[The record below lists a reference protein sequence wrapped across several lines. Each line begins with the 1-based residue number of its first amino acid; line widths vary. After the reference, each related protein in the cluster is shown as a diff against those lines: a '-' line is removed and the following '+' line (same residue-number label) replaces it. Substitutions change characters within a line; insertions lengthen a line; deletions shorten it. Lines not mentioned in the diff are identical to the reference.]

1 MIVWIG
7 YKGVAMESKGK
18 QLGRR
23 IAALRYEHAMDAP
36 TLARRAG
43 VSISTIRKL
52 EAGYIDLPHPR
63 TIQKIALDGFGM
75 SSVKE
80 LTRGEKDSDYINVKL
95 PRQEAMVLGLLTTDD
110 MR

>member
-1 MIVWIG
+1 MG
-7 YKGVAMESKGK
+7 SKGQ

-23 IAALRYEHAMDAP
+23 IAKLRYEHAMDAP

-52 EAGYIDLPHPR
+52 EAGYIDLPHPK

-75 SSVKE
+75 KSVRE
-80 LTRGEKDSDYINVKL
+80 LTRGEDDGDYVNIKL
-95 PRQEAMVLGLLTTDD
+95 PRQDAMVLGLMTDD